1 MVKKIEELDFYELLN
16 LRVDASDQDVRNAY
30 VLAVATYHP
39 DALASYGVLSPEERR
54 SVLDRIETAFETLRD
69 AEARKAYDAMIL
81 PTRPEFQQRAYF
93 RKSTEKLEIE
103 DVPEEEKLWDRLR
116 SALFPGKPKKKKP
129 EPGNGDDHR
138 DWKALQRSRYFY
150 GEFLR
155 RVREE
160 RGLTL
165 ESAAQKCG
173 VAPGVL
179 RMLEE
184 EETAT
189 FPGGKE
195 TYALLRRYARC
206 LGIDAEN
213 GE

>member
-16 LRVDASDQDVRNAY
+16 LRLDATDQDVRNAY
-30 VLAVATYHP
+30 ILAVATYHP

-54 SVLDRIETAFETLRD
+54 SVLDRIEKAFETLGD
-69 AEARKAYDAMIL
+69 AAARKAYDALIL
-81 PTRPEFQQRAYF
+81 PARPEFQQRAYF

-103 DVPEEEKLWDRLR
+103 DAPEEEKLWDRLR
-116 SALFPGKPKKKKP
+116 SVLFPGKSKKKKP
-129 EPGNGDDHR
+129 ESGNGNDHR
-138 DWKALQRSRYFY
+138 DWKALQQSRYFY

-165 ESAAQKCG
+165 ESAAQSCG
-173 VAPGVL
+173 VDPGVL

-184 EETAT
+184 EETAAL
-189 FPGGKE
+189 PGSKE
-195 TYALLRRYARC
+195 TYNLLRRYARC
-206 LGIDAEN
+206 LGIDAES